1 MKPHSFGSLFYF
13 LICCLYLGIFNI
25 IFNTSLKNPG
35 ILKHHT
41 EKLMY
46 SRPLKF
52 AYRCSVY
59 YNLSFIKL
67 VKLHKKIDKG
77 SLTCSCRTYYG
88 YFLTRLHISRKILYY
103 YFIRIVSKFYIL
115 KAYISLYI
123 FYMLFLAFFTLHL
136 RL

>member
-1 MKPHSFGSLFYF
+1 MKPHSFGSLLYL
-13 LICCLYLGIFNI
+13 LICRLCLGIFNI
-25 IFNTSLKNPG
+25 ILNASLKNPG

-67 VKLHKKIDKG
+67 IKLHKKIDKS
-77 SLTCSCRTYYG
+77 SLTCSCWPHYG
-88 YFLTRLHISRKILYY
+88 YFLTRLHISRKILYDN
-103 YFIRIVSKFYIL
+103 FIRIVAKLYIL

-123 FYMLFLAFFTLHL
+123 FYVLFLAFFTLHL